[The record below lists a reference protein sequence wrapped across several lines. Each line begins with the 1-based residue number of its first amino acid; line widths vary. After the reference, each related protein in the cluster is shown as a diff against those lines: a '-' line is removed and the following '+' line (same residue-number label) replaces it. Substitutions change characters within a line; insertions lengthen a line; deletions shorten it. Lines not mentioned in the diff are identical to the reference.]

1 MNTQMRGSDAS
12 SEHPLAP
19 VARSLAEQAFRQRD
33 IPAVRRAAATFAA
46 RAGLGAAK
54 LSDFVQAVSE
64 AAGCA
69 VAQGPCTAR
78 LRLWRMGSRAFC
90 EITADGMLQADGPSG
105 RLRPVDE
112 TEALRRWLLH
122 RLCDH
127 VSVRTGPHGVT
138 VILSMTVA

>member
-1 MNTQMRGSDAS
+1 MKPRMRGTDAS
-12 SEHPLAP
+12 SGHPLSP
-19 VARSLAEQAFRQRD
+19 VPRFLVEQAFRQPD
-33 IPAVRRAAATFAA
+33 IPAVRRVAAAFAS
-46 RAGLGAAK
+46 RAGMGTAQ

-78 LRLWRMGSRAFC
+78 LRLWMMGSRALC
-90 EITADGMLQADGPSG
+90 EITGDGVLQADGP
-105 RLRPVDE
+105 RRVRRPGE
-112 TEALRRWLLH
+112 AEALRRWLLR

-127 VSVRTGPHGVT
+127 VSVLAGRDGVR

>member
-1 MNTQMRGSDAS
+1 MNTRMRGSDAS

-33 IPAVRRAAATFAA
+33 IPAVRRAAATFAVH
-46 RAGLGAAK
+46 AGLEAAR

-64 AAGCA
+64 AAACA

-78 LRLWRMGSRAFC
+78 LRLWTMGSRAFC
-90 EITADGMLQADGPSG
+90 EITADGMLQAGGSRGGPC
-105 RLRPVDE
+105 PVGE
-112 TEALRRWLLH
+112 TEVLRRWLLR
-122 RLCDH
+122 RLCDQ
-127 VSVRTGPHGVT
+127 VSIRTGPHGVT